1 MSDLSNDEFSEM
13 SVTGS
18 ATGTCGGV
26 VGGQRLGGWALRGP
40 LLLLHGG
47 QRELILP
54 REGAEV
60 VIEVVGSQA
69 RAHFTTG
76 HRRQFEEKIFCKP
89 NFDNFD
95 FQYYQCSVL

>member
-1 MSDLSNDEFSEM
+1 MRIYNTGKICLFNKLS
-13 SVTGS
+13 VKGS

-40 LLLLHGG
+40 LLLHGG
-47 QRELILP
+47 QRELVLP

-69 RAHFTTG
+69 RAHCITV
-76 HRRQFEEKIFCKP
+76 HRRLYEEKFVCTQVSFFAIL
-89 NFDNFD
+89 
-95 FQYYQCSVL
+95 Y

>member
-1 MSDLSNDEFSEM
+1 MICEYTLNSNDEFSEQ
-13 SVTGS
+13 SVKGS

-40 LLLLHGG
+40 LLLLLHDG
-47 QRELILP
+47 QRELVLP

-69 RAHFTTG
+69 RAHCTTV
-76 HRRQFEEKIFCKP
+76 HRRQFEEKFFCKP
-89 NFDNFD
+89 NFDTF
-95 FQYYQCSVL
+95 

>member
-1 MSDLSNDEFSEM
+1 MQLKFEYRCQNLSNDEFSEL
-13 SVTGS
+13 SVHCS
-18 ATGTCGGV
+18 ASGTCGGI

-47 QRELILP
+47 QRELVLP

-69 RAHFTTG
+69 RAHYTTV
-76 HRRQFEEKIFCKP
+76 HRRQFEEKFVCELNFVFKIF
-89 NFDNFD
+89 
-95 FQYYQCSVL
+95 